1 MGIYSSSVALKPQRR
16 LNLTQLHPCSTL
28 KTEPKVF
35 GQGHFLLLYN
45 NTIIFKSVNQDV
57 IKALITA
64 LIQVKKKNLI
74 LSICYHF

>member
-1 MGIYSSSVALKPQRR
+1 MRIYSSSVALKPQRL
-16 LNLTQLHPCSTL
+16 LNLTQLHPCSAL
-28 KTEPKVF
+28 KTEPEVF

-45 NTIIFKSVNQDV
+45 NTIRFKSVNQEV

-64 LIQVKKKNLI
+64 LIQVKKNLI